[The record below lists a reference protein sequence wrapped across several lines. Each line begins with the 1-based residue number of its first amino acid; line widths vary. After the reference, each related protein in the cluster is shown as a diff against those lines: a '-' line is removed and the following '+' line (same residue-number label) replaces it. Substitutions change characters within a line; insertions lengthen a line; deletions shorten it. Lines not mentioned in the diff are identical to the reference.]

1 MDFSSLKYRIDLI
14 PEEEKCITHF
24 PELMELAHVF
34 DNSSDLPPDVTADKV
49 LRYLIYM
56 YDPKTPL
63 SIQIPDLKK
72 RKSMALKLINIDT
85 NDAGEVS
92 QGYNELCCLNATW
105 AIQRFVHFC
114 MLHDT
119 GNLLSAHTNFEVM
132 HQLTEKL
139 LLDVK
144 QGRPTDLK
152 ILRNEIDEARIAFE
166 QALDRM
172 LVNETNM
179 KNIDYVKFTI
189 RQNTLGIR
197 PEEYIRE
204 YANRGDV
211 FSSSII

>member
-14 PEEEKCITHF
+14 PEDEKCITRF

-49 LRYLIYM
+49 LRYLVYM

-119 GNLLSAHTNFEVM
+119 GNLLIAQTNFEVM

-144 QGRPTDLK
+144 QQKATDLK
-152 ILRNEIDEARIAFE
+152 ILRNEIDEARQAFE

-211 FSSSII
+211 FSSTIV